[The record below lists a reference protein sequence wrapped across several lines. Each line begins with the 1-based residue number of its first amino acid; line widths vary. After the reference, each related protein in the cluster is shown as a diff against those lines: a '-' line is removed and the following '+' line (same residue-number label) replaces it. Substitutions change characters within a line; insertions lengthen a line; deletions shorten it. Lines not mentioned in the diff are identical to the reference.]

1 MQHCPFDNPTN
12 ANPTIYP
19 REPSPAFLASYVAL
33 IQGHRLPIM
42 VKKNEVIAIIIIV
55 LFTVLA
61 LVSFGIWKLVNVARN
76 SLSVTSGSS
85 SSSSRIVD
93 DDD

>member
-1 MQHCPFDNPTN
+1 
-12 ANPTIYP
+12 
-19 REPSPAFLASYVAL
+19 
-33 IQGHRLPIM
+33 M

-61 LVSFGIWKLVNVARN
+61 LVSFGIWRLVNVARN